1 MQVEKTFIV
10 AEPIEEWIGG
20 KKIILGYELRKVY
33 TDFDNTYYIIE
44 REGKLSKITAREV
57 GEYRDNIYRLF

>member
-1 MQVEKTFIV
+1 M
-10 AEPIEEWIGG
+10 AEPIEEWIDN
-20 KKIILGYELRKVY
+20 KKIILGHELRKVY

-57 GEYRDNIYRLF
+57 GEYRDNFYRLF

>member
-33 TDFDNTYYIIE
+33 TDFDDTHYIIE
-44 REGKLSKITAREV
+44 REGKLSKITAKEFS
-57 GEYRDNIYRLF
+57 EYRNNFYKHF